1 MIRQLLT
8 YRDGCTDPHRNL
20 ATEAYLTE
28 TVPEDTCILYL
39 WQNRHTVVI
48 GSAAPRCWSRRAA
61 CWPGGS
67 PAVGRCTTTWAI

>member
-28 TVPEDTCILYL
+28 TVPEDTCI
-39 WQNRHTVVI
+39 QI
-48 GSAAPRCWSRRAA
+48 GRAH
-61 CWPGGS
+61 
-67 PAVGRCTTTWAI
+67 V